1 MTQNKVRQT
10 LSYFIINVIMK
21 IKKKNSAD
29 NEIFLYQKL
38 DGSRISE
45 DKQLEGK

>member
-21 IKKKNSAD
+21 IKKKISAD

-38 DGSRISE
+38 DESKMS
-45 DKQLEGK
+45 EGK

>member
-21 IKKKNSAD
+21 IKKNSAD

-38 DGSRISE
+38 DGSKMS
-45 DKQLEGK
+45 EGKQMEGK